1 LFFISSWL
9 LLGVVIFNHQ
19 GFAGLSVYCG
29 TKFFV
34 EGMSQAMCE
43 EVAQFG
49 IKMTFIQPGNVNM
62 EMYVNTTD
70 MEVGT

>member
-1 LFFISSWL
+1 
-9 LLGVVIFNHQ
+9 
-19 GFAGLSVYCG
+19 
-29 TKFFV
+29 
-34 EGMSQAMCE
+34 MSQAMCE